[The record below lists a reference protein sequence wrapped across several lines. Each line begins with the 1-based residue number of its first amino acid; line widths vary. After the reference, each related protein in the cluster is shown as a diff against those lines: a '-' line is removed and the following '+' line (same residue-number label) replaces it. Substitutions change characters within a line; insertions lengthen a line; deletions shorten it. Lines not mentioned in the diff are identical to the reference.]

1 MVGLFYMCVCLF
13 CDFLCGA
20 EGLLRRKRL
29 EVEEKFGDLVKIDH
43 QYFSKTTTV
52 LLEHDLNDL
61 T

>member
-1 MVGLFYMCVCLF
+1 MVGLF